1 MNYFD
6 KNKLGIFPVF
16 LAGFFLAVH
25 YATVAYVNSSL
36 LENIVG
42 KNWLNI
48 VYIVGS
54 ILSVLALF
62 LAPKLFRKFGSKS
75 SLLLFVLLEIIA
87 IFGIGSINFGILIV
101 LLFLL
106 HHTFV
111 PSLYFSLDVNLERQ
125 ISIEGTTGLK
135 RGIFLTIQN
144 IAWVVSPIAL
154 SFFISEGIFDRVYY
168 ISGISLIFLFGTTL
182 ALFENTKKAD
192 EKEADIFLTIKN
204 LKKER
209 DLRAVIF
216 SHFILNLFYS
226 WMIIYLPLML
236 VKEIG
241 FDWSQIGI
249 LFTLMLLPFLI
260 FQLPAGILA
269 DKKIGEKELLI
280 AGIIIT
286 SLSTVSISFFNQP
299 IFWMWAIIL
308 FSTRV
313 GASIFEISSESYF
326 FKHVKEDDTGI
337 ISLFRALR
345 PISFIV
351 APILALPIIYFISY
365 QTSFYF
371 LGILVFL
378 GLFFI
383 PKIDTK

>member
-1 MNYFD
+1 MNFFD

-62 LAPKLFRKFGSKS
+62 LAPKLFRKFGSKP
-75 SLLLFVLLEIIA
+75 SLLLFVLVEIIA
-87 IFGIGSINFGILIV
+87 IFGIGSINLGILIV

-111 PSLYFSLDVNLERQ
+111 PSLYFSLDVNLEKQ
-125 ISIEGTTGLK
+125 ISIEGTTGFK

-168 ISGISLIFLFGTTL
+168 ISGISLIFLFGTAL
-182 ALFENTKKAD
+182 ALFDNTKKAD
-192 EKEADIFLTIKN
+192 EREADIFVTIKN

-286 SLSTVSISFFNQP
+286 SLTTISISFFNQP
-299 IFWMWAIIL
+299 IFWIWAIIL

-365 QTSFYF
+365 QASFYF
-371 LGILVFL
+371 LGMLVFL

-383 PKIDTK
+383 PKVDTK